1 MSKEGSSSRLIVAG
15 IVVTALLV
23 TAGVFRMELNEA
35 LQSLQGWMKDAGALG
50 IVVFVLV
57 YVLATVM
64 LFPAWILTVGAGLTY
79 GLATGTVLVSVS
91 SVLGATSS
99 FLISRSFLRETV
111 ARRIGADP
119 RFASIDEAIAKQGWK
134 IVLLIRLSP
143 AFPFNLLNYALGLT
157 RIPVHHYAASSW
169 LGMLPGTLMYVYLGS
184 LGTFFIDGRERTAAE
199 YAMMIGGFAA
209 TVAVTVYVTRIARNA
224 LRRSDA
230 TRPALALDK
239 A

>member
-1 MSKEGSSSRLIVAG
+1 MSKDGSSPRLIVAG
-15 IVVTALLV
+15 IVIVALLV
-23 TAGVFRMELNEA
+23 LAGVFRADLNEA
-35 LQSLQGWMKDAGALG
+35 LQSLQRWMQDAGPVG
-50 IVVFVLV
+50 IVAFVAV

-79 GLATGTVLVSVS
+79 GLVTGTILVSIS

-99 FLISRSFLRETV
+99 FLISRSFLREAV

-119 RFASIDEAIAKQGWK
+119 RFASIDDAIAKQGWK

-157 RIPVHHYAASSW
+157 RIPTHHYMGSSW

-199 YAMMIGGFAA
+199 YAMMVGGFAA
-209 TVAVTVYVTRIARNA
+209 TVAVTLYVTRIARNA
-224 LRRSDA
+224 VRRSDG
-230 TRPALALDK
+230 TGSTPALDK